1 MDRFSKLVK
10 QTLSR
15 NKKGFIT
22 MLLVVMATPLLL
34 VVFSMILKSD
44 YYTGRAVYMQ
54 ARFYR
59 SIFSTTA
66 ILAPY
71 LFFFNIN
78 RPKKGIAEPM
88 LHASALERFL
98 NMALFCFVLV
108 PLSTVMVYGV
118 SHHMFV
124 VIFPQ
129 HLYKF
134 SLIDLQHVF
143 VGRLFTPTLILLMQ
157 TTFFFNLLFRE
168 RKVRKLFLTLGVI
181 VFIELLFPY
190 ISFQINWYVP
200 AFILLLLRVFGS
212 LYVPLISI
220 LSAFLFIS
228 SCFLLKRK
236 SIPLTTNLP
245 AARCDKCGAKLKE
258 I

>member
-1 MDRFSKLVK
+1 
-10 QTLSR
+10 
-15 NKKGFIT
+15 
-22 MLLVVMATPLLL
+22 MLFRSPLLL

-129 HLYKF
+129 YLYKF

-157 TTFFFNLLFRE
+157 TTFFFNLLYSKN
-168 RKVRKLFLTLGVI
+168 KVRKIIITFGAV
-181 VFIELLFPY
+181 LL
-190 ISFQINWYVP
+190 V
-200 AFILLLLRVFGS
+200 FILLDIFTDIFIMGVPVSLLMLERASVFLFMLL
-212 LYVPLISI
+212 LYVLPVVLLG
-220 LSAFLFIS
+220 LSYLM
-228 SCFLLKRK
+228 LKK
-236 SIPLTTNLP
+236 KGYV
-245 AARCDKCGAKLKE
+245 AV
-258 I
+258 

>member
-1 MDRFSKLVK
+1 
-10 QTLSR
+10 
-15 NKKGFIT
+15 

-44 YYTGRAVYMQ
+44 YYTGIALYMQ
-54 ARFYR
+54 KRFYR

-98 NMALFCFVLV
+98 NIALFCFVLV

-118 SHHMFV
+118 SHHMFG

-129 HLYKF
+129 YLYKY

-157 TTFFFNLLFRE
+157 TTFFFNFLYSE
-168 RKVRKLFLTLGVI
+168 NKVRKTIKTYGVVVLT
-181 VFIELLFPY
+181 F
-190 ISFQINWYVP
+190 
-200 AFILLLLRVFGS
+200 LLLDAFSYIFCMGIPVS
-212 LYVPLISI
+212 LLILERNSV
-220 LSAFLFIS
+220 FLFVSLLYILPIVLMIS
-228 SCFLLKRK
+228 SYLILKRE
-236 SIPLTTNLP
+236 
-245 AARCDKCGAKLKE
+245 RY
-258 I
+258 